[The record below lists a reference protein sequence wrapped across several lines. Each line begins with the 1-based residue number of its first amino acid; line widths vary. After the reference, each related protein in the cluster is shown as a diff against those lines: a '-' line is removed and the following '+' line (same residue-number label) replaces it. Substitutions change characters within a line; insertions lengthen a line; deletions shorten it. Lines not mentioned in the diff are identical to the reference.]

1 MSDLFE
7 FINGMTARPADFKKT
22 KMHERGKHFFMVNR
36 LCSIA
41 FPIQAAAFN
50 HIKINPGQA
59 VSFWQ
64 TLLSAK
70 YSRTPKWMYVSTAKG
85 KAAKK
90 AKQLVSDE
98 TIRIYCE
105 QFQLSRRDV
114 DDAVE
119 IFGDAAYK
127 EIIEFEQLINQ

>member
-50 HIKINPGQA
+50 HIKINMI
-59 VSFWQ
+59 VKSTLFINRNLIIHSFLQIHHNILW
-64 TLLSAK
+64 LLFHK
-70 YSRTPKWMYVSTAKG
+70 
-85 KAAKK
+85 
-90 AKQLVSDE
+90 
-98 TIRIYCE
+98 
-105 QFQLSRRDV
+105 
-114 DDAVE
+114 
-119 IFGDAAYK
+119 
-127 EIIEFEQLINQ
+127 LI